1 MAGPSKSP
9 SKPLLPEHSI
19 HFLLLRANDLGFRAE
34 NLVAEPSDGRQGSM
48 RPEGR
53 RRCRTLVA
61 ASALAGALRWPLA
74 IYALLRARLN
84 HYFFVVKPHHNDLER
99 SRQDEQISGSGP

>member
-34 NLVAEPSDGRQGSM
+34 NLRKITVPLTGGD
-48 RPEGR
+48 RPD
-53 RRCRTLVA
+53 A
-61 ASALAGALRWPLA
+61 
-74 IYALLRARLN
+74 
-84 HYFFVVKPHHNDLER
+84 ER
-99 SRQDEQISGSGP
+99 SAQ